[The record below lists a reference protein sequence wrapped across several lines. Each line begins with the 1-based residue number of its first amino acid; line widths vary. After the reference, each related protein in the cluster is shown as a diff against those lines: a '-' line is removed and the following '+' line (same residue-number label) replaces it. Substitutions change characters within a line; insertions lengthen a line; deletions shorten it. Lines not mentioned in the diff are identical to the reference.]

1 MFILN
6 KKNGN
11 IQECQNADAIK
22 VCRKDT
28 DHYAVAATMEELE
41 GKAAN
46 KPQDGPKKPE
56 AGENTKEPEKAAPEG
71 AEELREG
78 KEEQQATGGSAE
90 GGEGQQEGTGEGAGQ
105 EHGAGEEKP
114 GQGGEDPL
122 NGAGDERLTELNGKK
137 MAELR
142 EIAKG
147 MGIQGYANMNKD
159 TLVAMI
165 MNH

>member
-11 IQECQNADAIK
+11 IQECHNADAIN

-28 DHYAVAATMEELE
+28 DHYVVAATMEELE

-46 KPQDGPKKPE
+46 RPQDGPKKPE
-56 AGENTKEPEKAAPEG
+56 TGENTNTPEKAAPEG
-71 AEELREG
+71 AEGLREG
-78 KEEQQATGGSAE
+78 KEEQQETGGTAE

-105 EHGAGEEKP
+105 EPGAGEEKP

-122 NGAGDERLTELNGKK
+122 NGAGDERLAELNGKK
-137 MAELR
+137 VAELR